1 MNPIVASLREPAGER
16 ELRLPARVGSD
27 PADDVRVPG
36 AAPDEA
42 LQLEWRDGAVWASA
56 ARGQSLRLNGEPLG
70 AVPRELRRG
79 DVVAI
84 GTARLRLGS
93 GAGAADGGGPLALD
107 LRHLV
112 GNDTLAPLGAA
123 RVRAADDD
131 ADDADIV
138 AASIESPAAQPP
150 RSADPGI
157 MAVAASRRRTLW
169 AGVVV
174 AALALLLAFGVL
186 GRLQRVAIDVQPAEA
201 KVAASGLVSWRAGDV
216 LFALP
221 GERTVRATL
230 EGYAPLER
238 KVTLLSGR
246 PERLTLRLRK
256 LPGVLEV
263 DTGGVAASVT
273 VDGAPA
279 GRVPGE
285 LTVAAG
291 ERTLTFRAERYLDV
305 IQRVTVEGMGVRQP
319 LQLRFESSWGRLELS
334 ASTPGAAL
342 SVDGGAPVPLPA
354 AVDLPAG
361 VHRIAVTAPGA
372 REWASSVLVKAGQT
386 TAIGPLTLGAP
397 DATLALRSRPAGAE
411 VTVGGVF
418 RGRTPL
424 EIALPPGLPQELLVT
439 RAGHQPWQQR
449 VEPAAGSRLALL
461 ADLQPIPV
469 SLTVTGEPAG
479 AELFVDGV
487 SRGRTP
493 AKLELLAT
501 RYQLE
506 VRRPGSQTFA
516 TEVDLTPALAR
527 TIEYTLQPEGRAAGW
542 KPPAETL
549 TTKAGPVLRL
559 VPAGTFMM
567 GSDRREQGRQPN
579 ETQRVV
585 TLTRRFYLGTREVT
599 NAEFR
604 RFRPTHA
611 SGFVDK
617 RSIDLDAQAVTGV
630 SWADAVQYCNW
641 LSEQEGLPPA
651 YEQKGG
657 RWLLRS
663 PVGTG
668 YRLPTEAEWEYAARF
683 AGAGRPQRRYE
694 WGDAL
699 PPPAGSANL
708 AGSEATAALERV
720 LEGWRDEDPA
730 VAPPGRHA
738 PSVLGL
744 LDLTG
749 NVSEWVHDVYAS
761 FAEPGANTDP
771 TGPAPDGAN
780 AGRRVI
786 KGSSWRTASYAALR
800 PAWRDGRDGAANDI
814 GFRIARYPDE

>member
-1 MNPIVASLREPAGER
+1 MSATVASLREPAGER
-16 ELRLPARVGSD
+16 ELRLPACIGSGD
-27 PADDVRVPG
+27 ADHVRVPG
-36 AAPDEA
+36 ADPEEA
-42 LQLEWRDGAVWASA
+42 LLLEFRDGAIWAAA
-56 ARGQSLRLNGEPLG
+56 ARGQPLRLNGEPLG
-70 AVPRELRRG
+70 AAPRELRRG

-84 GTARLRLGS
+84 GSARLQLGS
-93 GAGAADGGGPLALD
+93 AGGATPMLE
-107 LRHLV
+107 LRHLA
-112 GNDTLAPLGAA
+112 GNDTLAPLGAT

-131 ADDADIV
+131 TGDADIV
-138 AASIESPAAQPP
+138 AASIDFSAAEP
-150 RSADPGI
+150 RGSDPG
-157 MAVAASRRRTLW
+157 VARAAAAGRRTLW
-169 AGVVV
+169 VGAAVVV
-174 AALALLLAFGVL
+174 LALLLAFGVL
-186 GRLQRVAIDVQPAEA
+186 GRLQRVTIDVQPAGA
-201 KVAASGLVSWRAGDV
+201 KVAASGLVSWRTGDI

-238 KVTLLSGR
+238 KVTLVPGR
-246 PERLTLRLRK
+246 PERLTLRLGK

-263 DTGGVAASVT
+263 DTGGIGASVT

-279 GRVPGE
+279 GRVPGDVR
-285 LTVAAG
+285 VAAG
-291 ERTLTFRAERYLDV
+291 ERTLTFRAERHLDV
-305 IQRVTVEGMGVRQP
+305 IQRVTVEGMGIRQP
-319 LQLRFESSWGRLELS
+319 LQVRFESSWGRLELS
-334 ASTPGAAL
+334 ATTPGAAL
-342 SVDGGAPVPLPA
+342 SVDGGAPLPLPA
-354 AVDLPAG
+354 TVDLPAG

-386 TAIGPLTLGAP
+386 TAVGPLTLGAP

-411 VTVGGVF
+411 VTVSGVF

-424 EIALPPGLPQELLVT
+424 EIALPPGMSQELLVT

-449 VEPAAGSRLALL
+449 VEPAAGQRLALV
-461 ADLQPIPV
+461 ASLQPIPV
-469 SLTVTGEPAG
+469 NLTVKGEPAG

-493 AKLELLAT
+493 ATLELLAT
-501 RYQLE
+501 RYRLE
-506 VRRPGSQTFA
+506 VRRPGSQSFTA
-516 TEVDLTPALAR
+516 EVDLTPALAR
-527 TIEYTLQPEGRAAGW
+527 TVEYTLQPEGRAAGW
-542 KPPAETL
+542 QPPAETM
-549 TTKAGPVLRL
+549 TTKAGQVLRL

-567 GSDRREQGRQPN
+567 GSERREQGRQPN

-585 TLTRRFYLGTREVT
+585 TLTRRYYLGTREVT

-604 RFRPTHA
+604 RFRPAHA

-657 RWLLRS
+657 RWVLRS

-668 YRLPTEAEWEYAARF
+668 YRLPTEAEWEHAARF
-683 AGAGRPQRRYE
+683 AGPGRPQRRYE
-694 WGDAL
+694 WGDSL
-699 PPPAGSANL
+699 PPPAGGANL
-708 AGSEATAALERV
+708 AGSESTAAVERV
-720 LEGWRDEDPA
+720 LDGWRDEDMA

-744 LDLTG
+744 FDMTG

-771 TGPAPDGAN
+771 TGPAPDAAN
-780 AGRRVI
+780 AARRVI

-800 PAWRDGRDGAANDI
+800 PAWRVGRDGAANDI